1 MAKKTKSVSN
11 PEPVLPEAVPAAV
24 PAAYE
29 GILPAALG
37 LEAMV
42 NEKTR
47 HSTVNAFSGHE
58 YVRYEWR
65 AVPVGFEAQ
74 AQAHPYL
81 SVRARSGAA
90 PQPAAVLEDENPDAL
105 EILPVGGAP
114 QEPVTEETLPPADDQ
129 PTGE

>member
-1 MAKKTKSVSN
+1 MAKKKIVD
-11 PEPVLPEAVPAAV
+11 PVESTSELPAAAAPV
-24 PAAYE
+24 QPAYE

-42 NEKTR
+42 NDKTR

-65 AVPVGFEAQ
+65 AVPAGFEAQ

-81 SVRARSGAA
+81 SVRARSGTA
-90 PQPAAVLEDENPDAL
+90 PQSAAAVIENETPDAL
-105 EILPVGGAP
+105 EILPMGGAP
-114 QEPVTEETLPPADDQ
+114 DETLPADTVPAD
-129 PTGE
+129 E